1 MSEIERR
8 LEKAAAETREAS
20 RSARPPGISPRT
32 KASFRTGWVVFAA
45 AFAVVILV
53 VGLVPILSG
62 RENPGDLAGPSLGTS
77 ATITTSTIPAV
88 SCSATGLSAPADQD
102 LPDAVA
108 SKRAA
113 IIESALACDLEAL
126 EAAASPTLNTSFGGG
141 GFQNLIEWESQ
152 GRGELGTLVK
162 VLSTPFAEQQFEDG
176 PTYYVWP
183 AAFAYETWEEIPPEQ
198 LAALSA
204 LYTQEE
210 LDQIAIFGSYA
221 GWRVGITED
230 GDWTFFV
237 AGD

>member
-32 KASFRTGWVVFAA
+32 KPSFRTGWVVFAA

-62 RENPGDLAGPSLGTS
+62 RENPGDLAGPSLVTS
-77 ATITTSTIPAV
+77 STTSTIPAV
-88 SCSATGLSAPADQD
+88 SCSATGINAPADQD

-126 EAAASPTLNTSFGGG
+126 EAAAGPKLNTSFGGG
-141 GFQNLIEWESQ
+141 GFENLIEWESQ
-152 GRGELGTLVK
+152 GRGELGTLVN
-162 VLSTPFAEQQFEDG
+162 VLSTPFAVQQFEDG

-183 AAFAYETWEEIPPEQ
+183 AAFAYETWEEIPAEQ

-210 LDQIAIFGSYA
+210 LDQIATFGSYA
-221 GWRVGITED
+221 GWRVGINED